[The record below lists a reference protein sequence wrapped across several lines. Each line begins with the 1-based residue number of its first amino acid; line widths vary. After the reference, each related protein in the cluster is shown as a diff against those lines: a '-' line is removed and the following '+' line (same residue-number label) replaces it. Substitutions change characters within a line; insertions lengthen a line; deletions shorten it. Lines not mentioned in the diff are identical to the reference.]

1 MDPENSSTLCRV
13 CLEDGAIY
21 PIFDSKNDIGDSIFS
36 KLSRCMKEKIE
47 DVDGFPR
54 KICSLCNDT
63 LETVINF
70 INKYKE
76 SSKILQSG
84 LLIVK
89 NENDDTHVYSDHYS
103 EVEIEIKNIKTEP
116 EVEFEDGFDDKYD
129 NVCLIDLIKP
139 LKLKI
144 DSKELTIKKTKTSTS
159 KTLSKNKTNKIASSL
174 LEGEFTWTG
183 DKCLKSNSL
192 QSTLEQESKVK
203 KKIPNQGTQPREIK
217 LKLPKIKKPNPP
229 KLCDI
234 CGEVFKN
241 QDKLAIHKRKVHFKN
256 PVSCPQCSRMCVSEY
271 YLKRHI
277 KRRHDTEKNF
287 ICATCGR
294 RFAFKGE
301 LSNHQRI
308 VHEKHLMKK
317 KMFACKFCDKTYK
330 CAKSIIIH
338 ERSVHTGQRPAECT
352 VCGSSF
358 YHEDYLK
365 EHMRLHTGETPFKCP
380 ICGRGYAQRGNMKS
394 HLRIHR
400 LAELDATTL
409 SKLKPNYL
417 KLLKD
422 FR

>member
-1 MDPENSSTLCRV
+1 MELENSSTLCRI

-21 PIFDSKNDIGDSIFS
+21 PIFESNNSKDDIFS
-36 KLSRCMKEKIE
+36 RLSRCMKEKIE
-47 DVDGFPR
+47 DIDGFPR
-54 KICSLCNDT
+54 NICSTCNDT
-63 LETVINF
+63 LETVSNF

-76 SSKILQSG
+76 SCKILQSG
-84 LLIVK
+84 LLLVK
-89 NENDDTHVYSDHYS
+89 NESDPTDHYSDHYS

-116 EVEFEDGFDDKYD
+116 DVDYDSFDD
-129 NVCLIDLIKP
+129 NECLIDLIKP
-139 LKLKI
+139 LQLKI
-144 DSKELTIKKTKTSTS
+144 NTKELTIKKTKRPKS
-159 KTLSKNKTNKIASSL
+159 KPSSKNKTSRIASGL
-174 LEGEFTWTG
+174 LEGEFMWTG
-183 DKCLKSNSL
+183 DKWCLKAKSHLSNDS
-192 QSTLEQESKVK
+192 QERKVK
-203 KKIPNQGTQPREIK
+203 KEPQTQVRQPREVK
-217 LKLPKIKKPNPP
+217 LKLPKIKKPDPP
-229 KLCDI
+229 KLCDM

-241 QDKLAIHKRKVHFKN
+241 QDKLAIHKRKSHFKN
-256 PVSCPQCSRMCVSEY
+256 PVKCPQCSRICVSEY

-277 KRRHDTEKNF
+277 KRRHETEKNF

-301 LSNHQRI
+301 LSNHQRV

-317 KMFACKFCDKTYK
+317 KMFPCKFCDKTYK

-338 ERSVHTGQRPAECT
+338 ERSVHTGHRPAECT

-400 LAELDATTL
+400 LAEIDATTL